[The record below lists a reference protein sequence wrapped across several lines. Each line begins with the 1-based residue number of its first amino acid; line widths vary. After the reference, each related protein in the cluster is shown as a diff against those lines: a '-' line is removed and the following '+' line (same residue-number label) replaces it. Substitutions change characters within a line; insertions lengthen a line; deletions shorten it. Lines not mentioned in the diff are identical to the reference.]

1 MFMDKSQRRLPN
13 SREVLIKVRTR
24 CYHYN
29 LIYYLNESSVIPLIM
44 ACASKYIYFSKL
56 RCDLLERVTVA
67 SEFDVAVFLP
77 HYDAMSNDAEME
89 SGYGS
94 VAVPEYLVC
103 PVCQDVLKDPRIL
116 ACSHTVCR
124 QCLKD
129 DHCED
134 DVSSDDSSP
143 GGLACPLC
151 SKRSNASSPDECPHN
166 RAIADA
172 VEHWRLHSIRR
183 GQCIQLLASVAAAKD
198 RMQQDNE
205 SVPFRFNH
213 DVSSQG
219 KNNGTK
225 SAGVRERLKT
235 SLDTFAKVDD
245 VCLLLHTINLGH
257 LEVLSVHCKYVDN
270 LSKLQMHMQELLSI
284 KFVAM
289 RAKVKAHFADAME
302 PIETCRKSALRL
314 TRELSKHLSMAEGV
328 VDDNIELFLQT
339 DKDLALA
346 VERFVDNYNKQT
358 RDAVESFK
366 THLYNTVIDME
377 TVKNS
382 LSNWDT
388 RSSIQTE
395 TVQVQPHTISNKFDD
410 DSNGQ
415 NGCDEEGRLTA
426 STALSNGSSTDIST
440 FSKEASSSSCKS
452 SATDNAQQESLPLQ
466 SRLVEAQTLDPT
478 DTSKQEENLEPFR
491 NRETTEGDSSP
502 DWLLEPPMW
511 MMASYDTTDGRSAD
525 EEAIQDAVRLTS
537 PQSVPAGGRYFCPI
551 AVPDISPSSND
562 RPSCNVV
569 DCTRQSERTNLAH
582 TESTPSETLT
592 EDELLSGYM
601 SLRNSAYQTDPIS
614 ETQQD
619 SNSNVQY
626 NFADTVPWT
635 SSDNPGSNG
644 DVKTSADPQT
654 RLSEN
659 QQIPVLSAIDS
670 ITVLAS
676 HLRKL
681 RRPEAS
687 MSLPSRRE
695 WEQHEGAGEPYFAV
709 DTNGGSGSGLGR
721 SRHTTVRFADSQKRI
736 LQRDRLGEPMCS
748 QVII

>member
-1 MFMDKSQRRLPN
+1 
-13 SREVLIKVRTR
+13 
-24 CYHYN
+24 
-29 LIYYLNESSVIPLIM
+29 
-44 ACASKYIYFSKL
+44 
-56 RCDLLERVTVA
+56 
-67 SEFDVAVFLP
+67 
-77 HYDAMSNDAEME
+77 MSNDADME

-94 VAVPEYLVC
+94 FTVPEYLVC

-116 ACSHTVCR
+116 ACSHTICR
-124 QCLKD
+124 QCLND
-129 DHCED
+129 DHSGD

-205 SVPFRFNH
+205 SVPFRFSH
-213 DVSSQG
+213 DVSSQE
-219 KNNGTK
+219 KNNGTN
-225 SAGVRERLKT
+225 STGVRERLKT

-302 PIETCRKSALRL
+302 PIESCRKSALRL

-346 VERFVDNYNKQT
+346 VERFVANYNKQT
-358 RDAVESFK
+358 RDAVENFK

-388 RSSIQTE
+388 RSSIPTE
-395 TVQVQPHTISNKFDD
+395 TVDLQAHSISNKLDGD
-410 DSNGQ
+410 GSVENGYHE
-415 NGCDEEGRLTA
+415 EEGE
-426 STALSNGSSTDIST
+426 ALSHGGFVALTVLSNDSSTDISS
-440 FSKEASSSSCKS
+440 FSKEASSSSFKS

-466 SRLVEAQTLDPT
+466 CRFVEAQTLDPT
-478 DTSKQEENLEPFR
+478 DTSKQEANIAKTTTETFRNLE
-491 NRETTEGDSSP
+491 TSQGDSSP

-525 EEAIQDAVRLTS
+525 EETNQDSVRLTS

-551 AVPDISPSSND
+551 VIPDISPSSND

-569 DCTRQSERTNLAH
+569 ELTRPSERTNLAH
-582 TESTPSETLT
+582 IESTPNETSLT

-601 SLRNSAYQTDPIS
+601 SLRNSAYQKDPIS
-614 ETQQD
+614 ETQ
-619 SNSNVQY
+619 NSSSIVSY
-626 NFADTVPWT
+626 TFADTLPWT
-635 SSDNPGSNG
+635 SSDNLRSNG
-644 DVKTSADPQT
+644 DVADKLESHVAFEASADEPKW
-654 RLSEN
+654 LSEG
-659 QQIPVLSAIDS
+659 QQMPAVSTVDTR
-670 ITVLAS
+670 TVLAP

-695 WEQHEGAGEPYFAV
+695 WEQREGAGEPYFAV
-709 DTNGGSGSGLGR
+709 DTNCGSGSGLGR
-721 SRHTTVRFADSQKRI
+721 SRHTTVRFADGQKI
-736 LQRDRLGEPMCS
+736 SLQRDRLGEPMGS
-748 QVII
+748 QVLI

>member
-1 MFMDKSQRRLPN
+1 
-13 SREVLIKVRTR
+13 
-24 CYHYN
+24 
-29 LIYYLNESSVIPLIM
+29 
-44 ACASKYIYFSKL
+44 
-56 RCDLLERVTVA
+56 
-67 SEFDVAVFLP
+67 
-77 HYDAMSNDAEME
+77 MSNDAEME

-94 VAVPEYLVC
+94 FAVPEYLVC
-103 PVCQDVLKDPRIL
+103 PVCQGVLKDPRIL
-116 ACSHTVCR
+116 ACSHTICR
-124 QCLKD
+124 QCLND
-129 DHCED
+129 DHSED
-134 DVSSDDSSP
+134 DVSSDNSSP

-151 SKRSNASSPDECPHN
+151 SKRSNASSTDECPHN
-166 RAIADA
+166 RAIADD

-205 SVPFRFNH
+205 SVPFGFSH

-225 SAGVRERLKT
+225 STTVRERLKT

-302 PIETCRKSALRL
+302 PIESCRKSALRL

-339 DKDLALA
+339 DKDLAVA
-346 VERFVDNYNKQT
+346 VERFVDNYNMQT
-358 RDAVESFK
+358 RDAVENFK

-388 RSSIQTE
+388 RSSIPTE
-395 TVQVQPHTISNKFDD
+395 TVDLRAHSISNKLDG
-410 DSNGQ
+410 DSSVENG
-415 NGCDEEGRLTA
+415 GHEEEDESLSHGGFAALTV
-426 STALSNGSSTDIST
+426 LSSDSSTDIST
-440 FSKEASSSSCKS
+440 FSKEASSSSFKS
-452 SATDNAQQESLPLQ
+452 SATDNSRQESLPLQ
-466 SRLVEAQTLDPT
+466 SRFVEAQIPDHM
-478 DTSKQEENLEPFR
+478 DTSKQGGNLEPFR
-491 NRETTEGDSSP
+491 NREITEGDSSP

-525 EEAIQDAVRLTS
+525 EEMNQDSVRLTS

-551 AVPDISPSSND
+551 VIPDISASSND

-569 DCTRQSERTNLAH
+569 ELTRPSERTNLAH
-582 TESTPSETLT
+582 TESTPSETSLT

-601 SLRNSAYQTDPIS
+601 SLRNSAYQKDPIS
-614 ETQQD
+614 ETQ
-619 SNSNVQY
+619 NSSSSVSY
-626 NFADTVPWT
+626 TFADTLPWT
-635 SSDNPGSNG
+635 SSDNLKSNG
-644 DVKTSADPQT
+644 DVADKLESHVAFEASADEPKW
-654 RLSEN
+654 LSEG
-659 QQIPVLSAIDS
+659 QHMRAVSALDTR
-670 ITVLAS
+670 TVLAP

-695 WEQHEGAGEPYFAV
+695 WEHHEGAGGPYFAV
-709 DTNGGSGSGLGR
+709 DTNCGSGSGLGR
-721 SRHTTVRFADSQKRI
+721 SRHTTVRFADVQKI
-736 LQRDRLGEPMCS
+736 SLQRDRLGEPMGS
-748 QVII
+748 QVLI